1 MDISINSEIC
11 KFAVKVKV
19 KKKEASDFM
28 ESGPGK
34 LMPVLEEVEG
44 KNHRSFWKNTSIWK
58 IAENFSSFRK
68 WPMKRQLSDFKKKL
82 PVLVTSTF
90 YKSLFAMVHKKI

>member
-19 KKKEASDFM
+19 KKKEASDLM

-44 KNHRSFWKNTSIWK
+44 WRVKTTEVSVK
-58 IAENFSSFRK
+58 ILAFGKSPRMLSSFGK
-68 WPMKRQLSDFKKKL
+68 WPMKRQLSDL
-82 PVLVTSTF
+82 
-90 YKSLFAMVHKKI
+90 KKITCELG

>member
-28 ESGPGK
+28 ESGPGNS
-34 LMPVLEEVEG
+34 MPVLEEVEG
-44 KNHRSFWKNTSIWK
+44 WRVKTTEVSVK
-58 IAENFSSFRK
+58 ILAFGKSPRIFLHLENGR
-68 WPMKRQLSDFKKKL
+68 
-82 PVLVTSTF
+82 
-90 YKSLFAMVHKKI
+90 